1 MKRGGMRLTPCGRS
15 HQPLVWLI
23 LSPGVRGYPQLG
35 SSLMITVD
43 ENRGLLK
50 PPRNLRA
57 ELVKTTKPLA
67 ESKLWGREKVDASCY
82 ATQKE
87 ASVAT
92 AE

>member
-1 MKRGGMRLTPCGRS
+1 MF
-15 HQPLVWLI
+15 
-23 LSPGVRGYPQLG
+23 
-35 SSLMITVD
+35 D
-43 ENRGLLK
+43 GLLK
-50 PPRNLRA
+50 TPRNLRA
-57 ELVKTTKPLA
+57 ELLNKTTKPLA